1 MVKLAHLLMLSTLI
15 VWIAGSGCIG
25 NDKSKVEDKAL
36 SPKGTEKG
44 NGTSAENLD
53 VDLSQAELKE
63 LDSDMSDLQNL
74 LENSSSSEEIVIENA
89 ETGKSEN
96 LTIVTKL
103 NNSTNTQ

>member
-36 SPKGTEKG
+36 SPKGAEEG
-44 NGTSAENLD
+44 NGISADNLD

-63 LDSDMSDLQNL
+63 LDSDMEDLQNL
-74 LENSSSSEEIVIENA
+74 LENSSVGEDIVVENA

-96 LTIVTKL
+96 VTGK
-103 NNSTNTQ
+103 